1 VRASGIGDHTYLKCR
16 VLLTFEM
23 PKIKGMEREREL
35 KPIYI
40 LINSDGAKC
49 SRKEVCGTLK
59 RHKAQA
65 GNRSGLYKPDADP
78 PIGGPR
84 IWSCQMNALCIWNEQ
99 DVPPFG
105 QLIATETATAVRC
118 LSACACAS
126 ASMVHLSN
134 PGRKRKCAAHSKGI
148 RHKQAIEAVYIN
160 QMLIRRSV
168 VLAFGAVK

>member
-1 VRASGIGDHTYLKCR
+1 
-16 VLLTFEM
+16 M

-40 LINSDGAKC
+40 LINSGGAKC
-49 SRKEVCGTLK
+49 SEKEVCGTLK

-65 GNRSGLYKPDADP
+65 GIRSGLYKPDADP

-118 LSACACAS
+118 LSACTSAS

-134 PGRKRKCAAHSKGI
+134 PGFSSSSESPGAAGLPDLPGHRG
-148 RHKQAIEAVYIN
+148 
-160 QMLIRRSV
+160 RRPELSTTH
-168 VLAFGAVK
+168 